1 MKERIKDYLII
12 LIFTLIVSFPFV
24 SNNIDVYVDD
34 GIQHIARLMGT
45 FQSIEDKG
53 EIFPVIMSNFC
64 NGFGYS
70 WNIFYSPFTAYVPM
84 IFRLFTNSYELIFK
98 LFMVFIS
105 FLSGIAMYEFVK
117 KVTQNRYAGLL
128 ASCMYIFVPYR
139 LTDMYLRYAI
149 AELASFIFLPITFL
163 GMYNIFNSEEKSLKK
178 SLILTLGAVG
188 LILTHIV
195 MAMYTAIFC
204 FIYLLL
210 NIKKLKEKE
219 ILKMLGINILL
230 IILLSSFYLL
240 PMLEHKLNTQ
250 YEVFQSGRMENTK
263 TLIDSKTGILDLFYT
278 PNGKLVKEIGF
289 VILIG
294 LVLTPIAF
302 KKIDKS
308 YKMIYWFSLI
318 MGLVNIILSLKIFPF
333 EKMPE
338 ILKMIQ
344 FTFRLLEFS
353 SFFFIFVAAVNYS
366 VAIKNFQMND
376 VVVLSTI
383 CILLFIPF
391 VKRIDFKKDW
401 KEEQLWPS
409 VAVNNYTGRVHAGC
423 ATFEYLPSKAFNNL
437 DYIKNRENAI
447 YILKGYANIENEKK
461 SGSYMQFDLSEVEND
476 TKLELPY
483 IYYLGYEATLENSN
497 GNQKINI
504 SESENGFVQINL
516 NNEDSGTITIRY
528 TGTLLMKISWF
539 ISFAT
544 LIILICVWVWKLINK
559 KIIKECSDKKEQA
572 TSK

>member
-1 MKERIKDYLII
+1 MKEKVKDYLII
-12 LIFTLIVSFPFV
+12 LIFTLIVSFPLI
-24 SNNIDVYVDD
+24 SNNIDIYVDD

-45 FQSIEDKG
+45 FQSIAEDG
-53 EIFPVIMSNFC
+53 QIFPVIMSNFC

-84 IFRLFTNSYELIFK
+84 IFRLFTDSYELIFK
-98 LFMVFIS
+98 LFMVLIS

-117 KVTQNRYAGLL
+117 NVTQNRYAGLL
-128 ASCMYIFVPYR
+128 ASALYIFVPYR

-163 GMYNIFNSEEKSLKK
+163 GMYNIFCNDEKSIKK
-178 SLILTLGAVG
+178 SLALTIGAVG

-195 MAMYTAIFC
+195 MAMYVAIFC
-204 FIYLLL
+204 FIYLII
-210 NIKKLKEKE
+210 NIKKLKDKN

-240 PMLEHKLNTQ
+240 PMLEHKMNTE
-250 YEVFQSGRMENTK
+250 YEVFKSGRMENTEKLISSK
-263 TLIDSKTGILDLFYT
+263 TNLIDLVYT

-294 LVLTPIAF
+294 LILTILAY
-302 KKIDKS
+302 KKNDKNL
-308 YKMIYWFSLI
+308 KMIYWFSLI
-318 MGLVNIILSLKIFPF
+318 TGITCIILSLKIFPY

-344 FTFRLLEFS
+344 FTFRLFEFS
-353 SFFFIFVAAVNYS
+353 SFFLVFVVAVNYS
-366 VAIKNFQMND
+366 IVIKNFQMKD

-391 VKRIDFKKDW
+391 IKRIDFKKDW
-401 KEEQLWPS
+401 KEEQLWPA

-437 DYIKNRENAI
+437 DYLKNRENTI
-447 YILKGYANIENEKK
+447 YILEGYANIENEKK
-461 SGSYMQFDLSEVEND
+461 TGSKMQFNISDVKEN

-483 IYYLGYEATLENSN
+483 IYYLGYEVSLENAN
-497 GNQKINI
+497 GKQKLDVC
-504 SESENGFVQINL
+504 ESKNGFLQMNVENDD
-516 NNEDSGTITIRY
+516 EGTITVKY
-528 TGTLLMKISWF
+528 TGTPLMKISYL
-539 ISFAT
+539 ISFT
-544 LIILICVWVWKLINK
+544 SFII
-559 KIIKECSDKKEQA
+559 IIIIYIWRFIRAKTD
-572 TSK
+572 

>member
-128 ASCMYIFVPYR
+128 ASCTYIFVPYR

-497 GNQKINI
+497 GKQKINI